1 MLLGE
6 VDLVGRML
14 IETQAFMAIPY
25 VEAFRAFKCVKDSC
39 FGIDISPR
47 YKSAIKNFKYAY
59 LKLGIPVS
67 VKVHIVFEH
76 IIQFCEKYNK
86 GLGLFA
92 EQGLESSH
100 YDYNPFWIKSYKVP
114 LNHPKYAEKKLQ
126 SVIMYN
132 ALHL

>member
-39 FGIDISPR
+39 FVIDNSPR

-76 IIQFCEKYNK
+76 IIQFYEKYNK

-100 YDYNPFWIKSYKVP
+100 YDYNPFWIKSHKVP